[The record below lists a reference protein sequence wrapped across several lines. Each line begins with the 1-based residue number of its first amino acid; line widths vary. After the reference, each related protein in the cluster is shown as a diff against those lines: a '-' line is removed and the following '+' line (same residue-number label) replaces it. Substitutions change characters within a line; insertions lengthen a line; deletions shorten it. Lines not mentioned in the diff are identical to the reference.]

1 VRDVQECR
9 YPCVTHH
16 TARGCGV
23 LVLSVTRRCW
33 APETAKRLAAYSRSL
48 VVRAGVATCVAT
60 SPALL
65 APCGNLASE
74 GLPNP
79 ERDGCGPPP

>member
-1 VRDVQECR
+1 MTLGACD
-9 YPCVTHH
+9 
-16 TARGCGV
+16 GIM
-23 LVLSVTRRCW
+23 LSTSDGLLSDW